1 VSSTALVPSLVRPHN
16 RVVSLVADAVLIALG
31 VTLIAIGQR
40 VAGEVPG
47 VQVSQPDG
55 DCA

>member
-1 VSSTALVPSLVRPHN
+1 
-16 RVVSLVADAVLIALG
+16 